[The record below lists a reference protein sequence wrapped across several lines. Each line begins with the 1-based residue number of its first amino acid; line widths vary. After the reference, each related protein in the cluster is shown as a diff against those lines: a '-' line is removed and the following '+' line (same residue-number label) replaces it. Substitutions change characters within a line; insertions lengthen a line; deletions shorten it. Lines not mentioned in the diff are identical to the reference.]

1 MPELNLDKILASL
14 DLRISEVTLP
24 DEYDQISK
32 DYLGKDS
39 LLAEERKKLPTL
51 SNEDKKTYGKKLTE
65 LSKEIESKIESS
77 QKQFILDTFQ
87 KKEKEEF
94 TDITIDWNRNEG
106 SYKHILSS
114 VMDEV
119 VNIFSSIGYE
129 VAYGP
134 EAETSWHN
142 FDALNTPDWH
152 PARYESDTIYLNSDL
167 ETLLRTQTSTVQIR
181 HMEQNDPPVYIVAPG
196 RVFRSDQ
203 LDATHSPVFHQLEGL
218 AIDKN
223 LSFTDLKGTLEYFT
237 KEFFGENIETKFIPH
252 FFPFTEPSAE
262 VLVKWNDGSW
272 LEILGCGMVDPNV
285 LENVGY
291 SKEYKGFAWGV
302 GIERL
307 AMLRYKIDHIKNFY
321 ENDIRFLEQF
331 WWNYWDRGYKTG

>member
-1 MPELNLDKILASL
+1 MAELNFDKVLASL
-14 DLRISEVTLP
+14 RLRLDEVTSENEF
-24 DEYDQISK
+24 DEISK
-32 DYLGKDS
+32 EFLGKDS
-39 LLAEERKKLPTL
+39 LLSDERKKLSTL
-51 SNEDKKTYGKKLTE
+51 SKNDKKSYGEKLNRVNKSITDNITKSKIDFIDKKYSNLENSENEDVTINWINKQG
-65 LSKEIESKIESS
+65 SHRHIIS
-77 QKQFILDTFQ
+77 Q
-87 KKEKEEF
+87 
-94 TDITIDWNRNEG
+94 
-106 SYKHILSS
+106 

-119 VNIFSSIGYE
+119 VDIFSSIGYK

-134 EAETSWHN
+134 EVETSWHN
-142 FDALNTPDWH
+142 FDALNTPEWH
-152 PARYESDTIYLNSDL
+152 PARYESDTLYTNINL

-181 HMEQNDPPVYIVAPG
+181 HMENNEPPAYIVAPG

-223 LSFTDLKGTLEYFT
+223 LKFTDLKGTLEYFV
-237 KEFFGENIETKFIPH
+237 KQYFGEDIETKFIPH

-262 VLVKWNDGSW
+262 VLVKWNNEEW

-285 LENVGY
+285 LKHVGY
-291 SKEYKGFAWGV
+291 PKEYQGFAWGV

-307 AMLRYKIDHIKNFY
+307 AMLKYQIDHIKNFY

-331 WWNYWDRGYKTG
+331 

>member
-14 DLRISEVTLP
+14 DLRISEVTIP

-39 LLAEERKKLPTL
+39 LLAEERKKLPNL
-51 SNEDKKTYGKKLTE
+51 SNEDKKTYGKRLTE
-65 LSKEIESKIESS
+65 LSKKIESKIESS
-77 QKQFILDTFQ
+77 KKQFILDTFQ
-87 KKEKEEF
+87 KKEKDEF
-94 TDITIDWNRNEG
+94 TDISIDWNRNGG

-152 PARYESDTIYLNSDL
+152 PARYESDTIYLNSNL

-331 WWNYWDRGYKTG
+331 

>member
-65 LSKEIESKIESS
+65 LSKKIESKIESS
-77 QKQFILDTFQ
+77 KKQFILDTFQ

-94 TDITIDWNRNEG
+94 SDITIDWNRNEG

-262 VLVKWNDGSW
+262 VLVKWNDGTW

-291 SKEYKGFAWGV
+291 SNEYKGFAWGV

-331 WWNYWDRGYKTG
+331 

>member
-1 MPELNLDKILASL
+1 MAELNFDKVLASL
-14 DLRISEVTLP
+14 RLRLDEVISENEF
-24 DEYDQISK
+24 DEISK
-32 DYLGKDS
+32 GYLGKDS
-39 LLAEERKKLPTL
+39 LLSDERKKLSTL
-51 SNEDKKTYGKKLTE
+51 SKEDKKSYGEKLNQVNKSISEKIIKSKQDFIEKKYSNLEDSEDEDVTINWVTKKG
-65 LSKEIESKIESS
+65 SHRHIIS
-77 QKQFILDTFQ
+77 Q
-87 KKEKEEF
+87 
-94 TDITIDWNRNEG
+94 
-106 SYKHILSS
+106 

-119 VNIFSSIGYE
+119 VDIFSSIGYK

-134 EAETSWHN
+134 EVETSWHN

-152 PARYESDTIYLNSDL
+152 PARYESDTLYTNTNL

-181 HMEQNDPPVYIVAPG
+181 HMENNDPPAYIVAPG

-223 LSFTDLKGTLEYFT
+223 LKFTDLKGTLEYFV
-237 KEFFGENIETKFIPH
+237 KQFFGSEIETKFIPH

-262 VLVKWNDGSW
+262 VLVKWKNGEW

-285 LENVGY
+285 LKHVGY
-291 SKEYKGFAWGV
+291 PEEFQGFAWGV

-307 AMLRYKIDHIKNFY
+307 AMLKYQIDHIKNFY
-321 ENDIRFLEQF
+321 DNDIRFLEQF
-331 WWNYWDRGYKTG
+331 

>member
-65 LSKEIESKIESS
+65 LSKKIESKIASS
-77 QKQFILDTFQ
+77 KEQFILDTFQ
-87 KKEKEEF
+87 KKEKDEF

-331 WWNYWDRGYKTG
+331 

>member
-14 DLRISEVTLP
+14 DLRISEVTLS
-24 DEYDQISK
+24 DEFDQISK

-77 QKQFILDTFQ
+77 KKQFILDTFQ
-87 KKEKEEF
+87 KKEKDEF

-134 EAETSWHN
+134 DAETSWHN

-331 WWNYWDRGYKTG
+331 

>member
-77 QKQFILDTFQ
+77 KKQFIIDTFQ

-331 WWNYWDRGYKTG
+331 

>member
-77 QKQFILDTFQ
+77 KKQFILDTFQ

-94 TDITIDWNRNEG
+94 TDITIDWSNEG

-331 WWNYWDRGYKTG
+331 

>member
-65 LSKEIESKIESS
+65 LSKKIESQIAS
-77 QKQFILDTFQ
+77 SKKQFILDTFQ
-87 KKEKEEF
+87 KKEKDEF

-331 WWNYWDRGYKTG
+331 

>member
-77 QKQFILDTFQ
+77 KKQFILDTFQ

-152 PARYESDTIYLNSDL
+152 PARYESDTIYLDSNL

-262 VLVKWNDGSW
+262 VLVKWNDGTW

-291 SKEYKGFAWGV
+291 SKEYKGFARGV

-331 WWNYWDRGYKTG
+331 

>member
-24 DEYDQISK
+24 EEFDQISK

-39 LLAEERKKLPTL
+39 LLAEERKKLPNL
-51 SNEDKKTYGKKLTE
+51 SNEDKKTYGKRLTE
-65 LSKEIESKIESS
+65 LSKKIESKIESS
-77 QKQFILDTFQ
+77 KKQFILDTFQ
-87 KKEKEEF
+87 KKEKDEF
-94 TDITIDWNRNEG
+94 TDISIDWNRNEG

-331 WWNYWDRGYKTG
+331 

>member
-39 LLAEERKKLPTL
+39 LLAEERKKLPAL

-65 LSKEIESKIESS
+65 LSKKIESTIAS
-77 QKQFILDTFQ
+77 SKKQFILDTFQ
-87 KKEKEEF
+87 KKEKDEF

-331 WWNYWDRGYKTG
+331 

>member
-1 MPELNLDKILASL
+1 MAELNFDKVYASL
-14 DLRISEVTLP
+14 NLRIKEITNI
-24 DEYDQISK
+24 DEFDELTK
-32 DYLGKDS
+32 EFLGKNS
-39 LLAEERKKLPTL
+39 LLSEERQKLSSL
-51 SNEDKKTYGKKLTE
+51 SNEDKKNYGKQLTE
-65 LSKEIESKIESS
+65 ATEYITSEIKE
-77 QKQFILDTFQ
+77 QRQLYLNLQFTA
-87 KKEKEEF
+87 KEENEK
-94 TDITIDWNRNEG
+94 TDISIEWAPSRG
-106 SYKHILSS
+106 SYKHVLSS
-114 VMDEV
+114 VMEEV
-119 VNIFSSIGYE
+119 VSIFSSIGYE

-152 PARYESDTIYLNSDL
+152 PARYESDTLYLDKNL

-181 HMEQNDPPVYIVAPG
+181 HMEENEPPVYIVAPG

-223 LSFTDLKGTLEYFT
+223 LTFTDLKGTLEFFV
-237 KEFFGENIETKFIPH
+237 KEFFGSDIETKFIPH

-262 VLVKWNDGSW
+262 VLVKWQNGEW

-285 LENVGY
+285 LTNVKY
-291 SKEYKGFAWGV
+291 PDTYKGFAWGV

-321 ENDIRFLEQF
+321 DNDIRFLEQF
-331 WWNYWDRGYKTG
+331 

>member
-1 MPELNLDKILASL
+1 MAELNFDKVLASL
-14 DLRISEVTLP
+14 RLRLDEVTSENDF
-24 DEYDQISK
+24 DEISK
-32 DYLGKDS
+32 EFLGKDS
-39 LLAEERKKLPTL
+39 LLSDERKKLSTL
-51 SNEDKKTYGKKLTE
+51 SKNDKKSYGEKLNRVNKSITDNITKSKIDFIDKKFSNLENSENEDVTINWVNKQG
-65 LSKEIESKIESS
+65 SHRHIIS
-77 QKQFILDTFQ
+77 Q
-87 KKEKEEF
+87 
-94 TDITIDWNRNEG
+94 
-106 SYKHILSS
+106 

-119 VNIFSSIGYE
+119 VDIFSSIGYK

-134 EAETSWHN
+134 EVETSWHN
-142 FDALNTPDWH
+142 FDALNTPEWH
-152 PARYESDTIYLNSDL
+152 PARYESDTLYTDINL

-181 HMEQNDPPVYIVAPG
+181 HMENNEPPAYIVAPG

-223 LSFTDLKGTLEYFT
+223 LKFTDLKGTLEYFV
-237 KEFFGENIETKFIPH
+237 KQFFGEDIETKFIPH

-262 VLVKWNDGSW
+262 VLVKWNNEEW

-285 LENVGY
+285 LKHVGY
-291 SKEYKGFAWGV
+291 PKEYQGFAWGV

-307 AMLRYKIDHIKNFY
+307 AMLKYQIDHIKNFY

-331 WWNYWDRGYKTG
+331 

>member
-51 SNEDKKTYGKKLTE
+51 SNEDKKSYGKKLTE
-65 LSKEIESKIESS
+65 LSKKIESKIASS
-77 QKQFILDTFQ
+77 KKQFTLDTFQ
-87 KKEKEEF
+87 KKEKDEF

-331 WWNYWDRGYKTG
+331 

>member
-39 LLAEERKKLPTL
+39 LLAEERKKLPSL
-51 SNEDKKTYGKKLTE
+51 SNEDKKIYGKKLTE
-65 LSKEIESKIESS
+65 LSKKIELKIASS
-77 QKQFILDTFQ
+77 KKQFILDTFQ
-87 KKEKEEF
+87 KKEKDEF

-331 WWNYWDRGYKTG
+331 

>member
-77 QKQFILDTFQ
+77 KKQFILDTFQ

-152 PARYESDTIYLNSDL
+152 PARYESDTIYLNPDL

-331 WWNYWDRGYKTG
+331 

>member
-24 DEYDQISK
+24 DEFDQISK
-32 DYLGKDS
+32 EYLGKDS
-39 LLAEERKKLPTL
+39 LLAEERKKLPNL
-51 SNEDKKTYGKKLTE
+51 SNEDKKTYGKRLTE
-65 LSKEIESKIESS
+65 LSKKIESKIESS
-77 QKQFILDTFQ
+77 KKQFILDTFQ
-87 KKEKEEF
+87 KKENDEF
-94 TDITIDWNRNEG
+94 TDISIDWNRNEG

-152 PARYESDTIYLNSDL
+152 PARYESDTIYLNPNL

-331 WWNYWDRGYKTG
+331 

>member
-14 DLRISEVTLP
+14 DLRISEVTIP

-39 LLAEERKKLPTL
+39 LLAEERKKLPNL
-51 SNEDKKTYGKKLTE
+51 SNEDKKTYGKRLTE
-65 LSKEIESKIESS
+65 LSTKIESKIESS
-77 QKQFILDTFQ
+77 KKQFILDTFQ
-87 KKEKEEF
+87 KKEKDEF
-94 TDITIDWNRNEG
+94 TDISIDWNRNEG

-152 PARYESDTIYLNSDL
+152 PARYESDTIYLNSNL

-331 WWNYWDRGYKTG
+331 

>member
-14 DLRISEVTLP
+14 DLRISEVTIP

-65 LSKEIESKIESS
+65 LSKKIESTIAS
-77 QKQFILDTFQ
+77 SKKQFILDTFQ
-87 KKEKEEF
+87 KKEKDEF

-223 LSFTDLKGTLEYFT
+223 LCFTDLKGTLEYFT

-331 WWNYWDRGYKTG
+331 

>member
-51 SNEDKKTYGKKLTE
+51 SNEDKKKYGKKLTE

-77 QKQFILDTFQ
+77 KKQFILDTFQ

-94 TDITIDWNRNEG
+94 TDISIDWNRNEG

-331 WWNYWDRGYKTG
+331 

>member
-1 MPELNLDKILASL
+1 MPELNFDKVFASL
-14 DLRISEVTLP
+14 DLRIGEISNIDQF
-24 DEYDQISK
+24 DEISK
-32 DYLGKDS
+32 EFLGKSS
-39 LLAEERKKLPTL
+39 LISEERKKLSSL
-51 SNEDKKTYGKKLTE
+51 SNEDKKNYGMKLTE
-65 LSKEIESKIESS
+65 ATEFITTKINEQRQLFLSS
-77 QKQFILDTFQ
+77 QFSVQ
-87 KKEKEEF
+87 EEAEIA
-94 TDITIDWNRNEG
+94 DISIDWKPLRG
-106 SYKHILSS
+106 SYKHVLST
-114 VMDEV
+114 VMEEV
-119 VNIFSSIGYE
+119 VSIFSSIGYE

-152 PARYESDTIYLNSDL
+152 PARYESDTLYLDKNL

-181 HMEQNDPPVYIVAPG
+181 HMEENDPPVYIVAPG

-223 LSFTDLKGTLEYFT
+223 LTFTDLKGTLEFFV
-237 KEFFGENIETKFIPH
+237 KEFFGSDVETKFIPH

-262 VLVKWNDGSW
+262 VLVKWQNGEW

-285 LENVGY
+285 LSNVSY
-291 SKEYKGFAWGV
+291 PDTYKGFAWGV

-307 AMLRYKIDHIKNFY
+307 AMLRYNIDHIKNFY

-331 WWNYWDRGYKTG
+331 

>member
-1 MPELNLDKILASL
+1 MPELNFDKVYASL
-14 DLRISEVTLP
+14 DLRIKDISNI
-24 DEYDQISK
+24 DEFDDLTK
-32 DYLGKDS
+32 EFLGKNS
-39 LLAEERKKLPTL
+39 LISEERKKLSTL
-51 SNEDKKTYGKKLTE
+51 SNEDKKSYGIKLTKATE
-65 LSKEIESKIESS
+65 LITSEIKKQRKFFLNS
-77 QKQFILDTFQ
+77 QFSVRENNEKLD
-87 KKEKEEF
+87 
-94 TDITIDWNRNEG
+94 ISIDWKPSRG
-106 SYKHILSS
+106 TYKHVLSS

-119 VNIFSSIGYE
+119 VSIFSSIGYE
-129 VAYGP
+129 VAHGP

-152 PARYESDTIYLNSDL
+152 PARYESDTLYLDKDL
-167 ETLLRTQTSTVQIR
+167 GTLLRTQTSTVQIR
-181 HMEQNDPPVYIVAPG
+181 HMEENEPPVYIVAPG

-223 LSFTDLKGTLEYFT
+223 LTFTDLKGTLEFFV
-237 KEFFGENIETKFIPH
+237 KEFFGSDIETKFIPH

-262 VLVKWNDGSW
+262 VLVKWQNGEW

-285 LENVGY
+285 LSNVNY
-291 SKEYKGFAWGV
+291 PDNYKGFAWGV

-321 ENDIRFLEQF
+321 DNDIRFLEQF
-331 WWNYWDRGYKTG
+331 

>member
-14 DLRISEVTLP
+14 DLRISEVAIP

-39 LLAEERKKLPTL
+39 LLAEERKKLPNL
-51 SNEDKKTYGKKLTE
+51 SNEDKKIYGKRLTE
-65 LSKEIESKIESS
+65 LSKKIESKIESS
-77 QKQFILDTFQ
+77 KKQFILDTFQ
-87 KKEKEEF
+87 KKEKDEF
-94 TDITIDWNRNEG
+94 TDISIDWNRNEG

-152 PARYESDTIYLNSDL
+152 PARYESDTIYLNPNL

-331 WWNYWDRGYKTG
+331 

>member
-39 LLAEERKKLPTL
+39 LLAEERKKLPNL
-51 SNEDKKTYGKKLTE
+51 SNEDKKTYGKRLTE
-65 LSKEIESKIESS
+65 LSKKIEFKIESS
-77 QKQFILDTFQ
+77 KKQFILDTFQ
-87 KKEKEEF
+87 KKEKDEF
-94 TDITIDWNRNEG
+94 TDMSIDWNRNEG

-119 VNIFSSIGYE
+119 VSIFSSIGYE

-152 PARYESDTIYLNSDL
+152 PARYESDTIYLNPNL

-331 WWNYWDRGYKTG
+331 

>member
-24 DEYDQISK
+24 DEFDQISK

-39 LLAEERKKLPTL
+39 LLAEERKKLPNL
-51 SNEDKKTYGKKLTE
+51 SNEDKKTYGKRLTE
-65 LSKEIESKIESS
+65 LSKKIEFKIESS
-77 QKQFILDTFQ
+77 KKQFILDTFQ
-87 KKEKEEF
+87 KKEKDEF

-331 WWNYWDRGYKTG
+331 

>member
-39 LLAEERKKLPTL
+39 LLAEERKKLPKL
-51 SNEDKKTYGKKLTE
+51 SNEDKKTYGKRLTE
-65 LSKEIESKIESS
+65 LSKKIESKIESS
-77 QKQFILDTFQ
+77 KKQFILDTFQ

-152 PARYESDTIYLNSDL
+152 PARYESDTIYLNSNL

-218 AIDKN
+218 AIDRN

-331 WWNYWDRGYKTG
+331 

>member
-14 DLRISEVTLP
+14 NLRISEVTIP

-39 LLAEERKKLPTL
+39 LLAEERKKLPNL
-51 SNEDKKTYGKKLTE
+51 SNEDKKTYGKRLTE
-65 LSKEIESKIESS
+65 LSKKIESKIESS
-77 QKQFILDTFQ
+77 KKQFILDTFQ
-87 KKEKEEF
+87 KKEKDEF
-94 TDITIDWNRNEG
+94 TDISIDWNRNEG

-152 PARYESDTIYLNSDL
+152 PARYESDTIYLNSNL

-331 WWNYWDRGYKTG
+331 